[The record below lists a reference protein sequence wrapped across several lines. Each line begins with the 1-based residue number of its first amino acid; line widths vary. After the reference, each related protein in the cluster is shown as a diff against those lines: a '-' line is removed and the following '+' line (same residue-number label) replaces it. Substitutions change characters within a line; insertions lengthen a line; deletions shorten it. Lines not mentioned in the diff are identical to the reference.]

1 MTNNV
6 LVGVKDIGQ
15 RLFGGYAELLRIPH
29 TARFSVGSVIAC
41 MPFPMV
47 GMTITISVQHYY
59 GNYSLAGALTA
70 VQAIA
75 LAVTSPVLG
84 KLVDKFG
91 QRQVSI
97 PTIIV
102 WMVAAVALV
111 SCITARV
118 PSWILFC
125 IVPFMAAIPPWG
137 AMSRQRWTTLL
148 KGMRKNEPRAVL
160 SGVFD
165 ECMWVIGNPLASTLA
180 VISGL
185 LAFSFTGM
193 CVVIGALMF
202 LTELTT
208 EPKSQTQLARE
219 AGMTRKE
226 YREREA
232 ARSKALQAE
241 AAVEYA
247 RNKARAEG
255 KTAAEVQAAMEKAE
269 AEVKAGRKESIWG
282 PGLIA
287 VCVTWFGLGAFQ
299 SAAGISIVAFAT
311 EAHMKQFT
319 GFVFACFSF
328 SSLIGALVY
337 GAKKLDDSTVEAF
350 LLLSCGGESWNRFV
364 HVRQASVGD
373 HDHLPVHR
381 RLPGSDV
388 GERQPADAAPG
399 SAHTIYRRHGLD
411 GRDEFD
417 RRFDR
422 FRDRRTVHR
431 PHGLAG
437 RFHCGDGVGVDVAG
451 DRHAWIQADQRIHR
465 TADAYQREC
474 VNRITEPAIP
484 GNVRQPQKGASESQ

>member
-75 LAVTSPVLG
+75 LAVASPVLG

-102 WMVAAVALV
+102 WMVAAIALV

-148 KGMRKNEPRAVL
+148 KGDAEKTNRALSL

-202 LTELTT
+202 LGCPLRMVIRIGGGDWNALVGLVGFIVGILVGVVFLKKGFTLGRSY
-208 EPKSQTQLARE
+208 KQTL
-219 AGMTRKE
+219 
-226 YREREA
+226 
-232 ARSKALQAE
+232 
-241 AAVEYA
+241 
-247 RNKARAEG
+247 AEG
-255 KTAAEVQAAMEKAE
+255 AAFPVVYVLLFVLWLAAPAIFKFSEKGPGSMHAAWGLALVAGLVVGALCQRSRMCMVGGIRNAVMFKDFGLVAGFVTIILTVLVGNLILGKFNPGFTGQPVAHNDGLWNFLGTALMGWGCVLLGGCPLRQLILAGQGESDSAVTVLGMMCGAAFCHNLKLASSADGPTGNGKIAVIVGFVVVLVVSLLFTKKAE
-269 AEVKAGRKESIWG
+269 E
-282 PGLIA
+282 
-287 VCVTWFGLGAFQ
+287 
-299 SAAGISIVAFAT
+299 
-311 EAHMKQFT
+311 
-319 GFVFACFSF
+319 
-328 SSLIGALVY
+328 
-337 GAKKLDDSTVEAF
+337 
-350 LLLSCGGESWNRFV
+350 
-364 HVRQASVGD
+364 
-373 HDHLPVHR
+373 
-381 RLPGSDV
+381 
-388 GERQPADAAPG
+388 
-399 SAHTIYRRHGLD
+399 
-411 GRDEFD
+411 
-417 RRFDR
+417 
-422 FRDRRTVHR
+422 
-431 PHGLAG
+431 
-437 RFHCGDGVGVDVAG
+437 
-451 DRHAWIQADQRIHR
+451 
-465 TADAYQREC
+465 
-474 VNRITEPAIP
+474 
-484 GNVRQPQKGASESQ
+484 

>member
-75 LAVTSPVLG
+75 LAVASPVLG

-102 WMVAAVALV
+102 WMVAAIALV

-148 KGMRKNEPRAVL
+148 KGDAEKTNRALSL

-299 SAAGISIVAFAT
+299 SAASISIVAFAT

-328 SSLIGALVY
+328 SSLIGARL
-337 GAKKLDDSTVEAF
+337 
-350 LLLSCGGESWNRFV
+350 
-364 HVRQASVGD
+364 AS
-373 HDHLPVHR
+373 
-381 RLPGSDV
+381 
-388 GERQPADAAPG
+388 A
-399 SAHTIYRRHGLD
+399 LD
-411 GRDEFD
+411 GTGRTATRHNRKKIRRSFCTRPAPECTSTFFSVTVRSASGARSLSVMVTSPRPERAKSMWRTD
-417 RRFDR
+417 RRPATCEKSHGGTIPLRKR
-422 FRDRRTVHR
+422 FC
-431 PHGLAG
+431 PLAVL
-437 RFHCGDGVGVDVAG
+437 R
-451 DRHAWIQADQRIHR
+451 W
-465 TADAYQREC
+465 
-474 VNRITEPAIP
+474 
-484 GNVRQPQKGASESQ
+484 

>member
-75 LAVTSPVLG
+75 LAVASPVLG

-102 WMVAAVALV
+102 WMIAATALV

-148 KGMRKNEPRAVL
+148 KGDTEKTNRALSL

-185 LAFSFTGM
+185 LAFSFTGV
-193 CVVIGALMF
+193 CVVVGALMF
-202 LTELTT
+202 LTELST

-241 AAVEYA
+241 AAIEYA
-247 RNKARAEG
+247 RDRARSEG
-255 KTAAEVQAAMEKAE
+255 KNGCGS
-269 AEVKAGRKESIWG
+269 AGRHGSGRRGCECRAQG
-282 PGLIA
+282 
-287 VCVTWFGLGAFQ
+287 VDLGA
-299 SAAGISIVAFAT
+299 GPDCCVCD
-311 EAHMKQFT
+311 M
-319 GFVFACFSF
+319 V
-328 SSLIGALVY
+328 
-337 GAKKLDDSTVEAF
+337 
-350 LLLSCGGESWNRFV
+350 RFGRV
-364 HVRQASVGD
+364 PVGRQ
-373 HDHLPVHR
+373 H
-381 RLPGSDV
+381 
-388 GERQPADAAPG
+388 
-399 SAHTIYRRHGLD
+399 
-411 GRDEFD
+411 FD
-417 RRFDR
+417 RRVR
-422 FRDRRTVHR
+422 HGSEYEAVHR
-431 PHGLAG
+431 FSISPVSRSAL
-437 RFHCGDGVGVDVAG
+437 
-451 DRHAWIQADQRIHR
+451 
-465 TADAYQREC
+465 
-474 VNRITEPAIP
+474 
-484 GNVRQPQKGASESQ
+484 